1 MSNVRAATSPRATT
15 TLPVVLD
22 LGYLRSRDLP
32 EVGGKAANLGELIAI
47 GMPVPPGF
55 VISTAAYA
63 AVVAANGLEPL
74 LRLAAATG
82 DGASVRHA
90 FAAAEIPEQVTTAML
105 AAYRAM
111 GSGSVAV
118 RSSATAEDL
127 PGAAFAGQQDTLLGI
142 QDDLALLKA
151 VRQCWGSLWSD
162 RAISYR
168 QQRGF
173 AGEAVALAVVVQRM
187 VAADAAGVMFT
198 ANPVT
203 GARNQTVIDAST
215 GLGEAIVSGL
225 VTPDHIVLQR
235 GRLGWRII
243 EQQHGDRSVEIRE
256 SRSGGIEHVSSS
268 GSAAP
273 AVPIDVVKHLA
284 HLGAQIAAH
293 FGAPQDIEWAWANGK
308 TFILQSR
315 PITALPAPPS
325 RLFGGQSRGP
335 TEYFQ
340 IRPYPLDATTWTPAV
355 SKAIAHMLPLGKSV
369 PSLDELW
376 QEQDGVVAHFNGSPS
391 LRPSLDLALL
401 PARLIGLAI
410 RHDPRVWREDPI
422 LHTALTRVH
431 ELDTADLSRLSWTDL
446 LAMTA
451 AALAL
456 PMQIVGLRRR
466 YFPRTL
472 LAMLGLRLALRLVG
486 RGDDFG
492 TLLSG
497 IDNKTLEA
505 NRHLEVLAAAIRSNP
520 SLAAAFATQDAAAI
534 APALDATADGREF
547 QRSLALFLAQY
558 GHREL
563 ASPLLV
569 SQPTWRDAPEAV
581 LGMLKTMSQTD
592 ASPTHQTESWQV
604 ARDDILALSDLQFPP
619 MRAAFLWF
627 LENARLFPP
636 LREDTHFYLT
646 TPIPVLR
653 RIFAEMG
660 QRLVAS
666 GILDNAD
673 DIYHL
678 RLDDL
683 ERLGKGW
690 PPSPALQTELRA
702 SVTARS
708 TRRDALRHIPML
720 PPMPATTTT
729 PPDDAIAYG
738 TPGSP
743 GVASGPVRLVR
754 GPAEFG
760 RVQPGDIVVAPFT
773 NPAWTPLFARA
784 AAVIVDAGSAMSHAA
799 IVAREY
805 GLPAVM
811 GTRDALTRLHDGQQ
825 VTVDGTRGLVFAEG

>member
-1 MSNVRAATSPRATT
+1 MSERFVVSQPRPASAM
-15 TLPVVLD
+15 PVVLD

-32 EVGGKAANLGELIAI
+32 VVGGKAANLGELIGM

-55 VISTAAYA
+55 AISTAAYD
-63 AVVAANGLEPL
+63 AVVTTNGLSPL
-74 LRLAAATG
+74 LDQAAATG
-82 DGASVRHA
+82 NGGPARAA
-90 FAAAEIPEQVTTAML
+90 FAAAVIPEPVATTIQ

-111 GSGSVAV
+111 GGGSVAV

-127 PGAAFAGQQDTLLGI
+127 PGAAFAGQQDTVLGI
-142 QDDLALLKA
+142 QDEVALITA

-173 AGEAVALAVVVQRM
+173 AGEKVALAVVVQRM

-225 VTPDHIVLQR
+225 VTPDHLVLQR
-235 GRLGWRII
+235 GLSGWRVIK
-243 EQQHGDRSVEIRE
+243 QQRGERSIEIRE
-256 SRSGGIEHVSSS
+256 SRSGGVEHVRTE
-268 GSAAP
+268 GGEAP
-273 AVPIDVVKHLA
+273 AVPISVAKHLA
-284 HLGAQIAAH
+284 RLGAQIAAH
-293 FGAPQDIEWAWANGK
+293 FGAPQDIEWAWADGK

-325 RLFGGQSRGP
+325 RLPGGRSGGP

-355 SKAIAHMLPLGKSV
+355 TRAIGRMVPLGTSA
-369 PSLDELW
+369 PSFQDMW
-376 QEQDGVVAHFNGSPS
+376 HEQDGVVASFNAS
-391 LRPSLDLALL
+391 LSFRPTLDLALL
-401 PARLIGLAI
+401 PFRLVGLALL
-410 RHDPRVWREDPI
+410 HDPRTWRDDPI
-422 LHTALTRVH
+422 LQTALARIH
-431 ELDTADLSRLSWTDL
+431 ELETVDLGQRTWADLLE
-446 LAMTA
+446 MTS

-456 PMQIVGLRRR
+456 PMEIVELRRR

-472 LAMLGLRLALRLVG
+472 LAMLGLRLVLALVDRH
-486 RGDDFG
+486 DSFG
-492 TLLSG
+492 ALLSG

-505 NRHLEVLAAAIRSNP
+505 NRQLEALAAAIRANP
-520 SLAAAFATQDAAAI
+520 DLAATFATHDAASI
-534 APALDATADGREF
+534 SSALDATAEGREL
-547 QRSLALFLAQY
+547 QQALALFLAQY

-569 SQPTWRDAPEAV
+569 SQPTWRDDPLAIV
-581 LGMLKTMSQTD
+581 GLLKTMSQTD
-592 ASPTHQTESWQV
+592 AAPTHQTELWQV
-604 ARDDILALSDLQFPP
+604 ARDDILAQPDLQCPQL
-619 MRAAFLWF
+619 RAAFLWC
-627 LENARLFPP
+627 LDEARRFPP

-660 QRLVAS
+660 QRLVEA
-666 GILDNAD
+666 GILERAE

-678 RLDDL
+678 RLEDL
-683 ERLGKGW
+683 ERLRKVW
-690 PPSPALQTELRA
+690 PPPALLQTELRA
-702 SVTARS
+702 LVAARRA
-708 TRRDALRHIPML
+708 RRDALRHVPVL
-720 PPMPATTTT
+720 PPMAASTTT
-729 PPDDAIAYG
+729 PPDNAIAYG
-738 TPGSP
+738 APGSP
-743 GVASGPVRLVR
+743 GVASGPVRLVH

-760 RVQPGDIVVAPFT
+760 RVRPGDIVVAPFT

-784 AAVIVDAGSAMSHAA
+784 AAVIVDTGSAVSHAA

-811 GTRDALTRLHDGQQ
+811 GTRDALTRLHDGQE
-825 VTVDGTRGLVFAEG
+825 VTVDGTRGLVFAER